1 MGYHG
6 VGGGGAEQRCTVYTV
21 PHVSNTHTHTY
32 NMIYIYSMCVYDD
45 EDDDNDF
52 RRVDVTSSAATP
64 SALRAVFF
72 LTAILADPLWWS
84 RQEHHRSDYISFKGT
99 AKRGSET

>member
-1 MGYHG
+1 M
-6 VGGGGAEQRCTVYTV
+6 
-21 PHVSNTHTHTY
+21 
-32 NMIYIYSMCVYDD
+32 
-45 EDDDNDF
+45 
-52 RRVDVTSSAATP
+52 TSSAATP